1 MIKAIAIILSLNF
14 SLTYSQTTCESSFL
28 PEDFRYQNNLAE
40 AKATS
45 KINYDKEIK
54 RLLDEDYTFALKY
67 NNLGN
72 GFVFRGSIDRIE
84 DLPFELNSFYRKGV
98 KKPEMI
104 KRFYELDT
112 RMQEAIL
119 KVYTTLN
126 DKFYVKNYL
135 KKLYG
140 ESYIYALDKN
150 LVKEDGN
157 IDGRAIAVTLIRRL
171 KDKGD
176 NKFTKMIYPA
186 KSGKFIITGRH
197 NYDELNPRDKNQ
209 AFRKAVAT
217 GPFIDREFFGFRGH
231 GAYSHLVQRDLVHET
246 LKSVL
251 GENVNDFYAYLGTPK
266 GINFWV
272 DLFDSTSNNMM
283 SFSSP
288 ENLTEVIRLSIIGR
302 E

>member
-1 MIKAIAIILSLNF
+1 MKVFLAILFLNF
-14 SLTYSQTTCESSFL
+14 SLAYSQTVCESPFL
-28 PEDFRYQNNLAE
+28 PEDFRLEKNLIDAQS
-40 AKATS
+40 AN
-45 KINYDKEIK
+45 KIDYDKEIK

-112 RMQEAIL
+112 KMQDAIL
-119 KVYTTLN
+119 KVYNILN

-135 KKLYG
+135 KQLYG
-140 ESYIYALDKN
+140 ESYFYAIKN
-150 LVKEDGN
+150 NLIKDDGN
-157 IDGRAIAVTLIRRL
+157 IDGRAIAVTLIRRF

-176 NKFTKMIYPA
+176 AKFTKMIYPA
-186 KSGKFIITGRH
+186 KDGKFIITGKH
-197 NYDELNPRDKNQ
+197 NYDELDPRDKNQ

-231 GAYSHLVQRDLVHET
+231 GAYSHLVQRDLAHET

-251 GENVNDFYAYLGTPK
+251 GENVNDFYTYLGTPK
-266 GINFWV
+266 GIYFWV
-272 DLFDSTSNNMM
+272 DLFDSSSTNMM

-288 ENLTEVIRLSIIGR
+288 ESLTEVIRLSIIGL